1 VGGQRF
7 TASRETI
14 SLAAVPSIG
23 RADSVEQRTAPEADA
38 TRGLYERHS
47 RQIFNYCVH
56 QLGSREE
63 AEDATQ
69 IVFMN
74 AFRAL
79 QRGVVPELESA
90 WLFKI
95 ANNVILT
102 RRRSSSRRRRVE
114 SPGDLDAIQ
123 DLLPSRQSDS
133 DELLRLNEALGEMPE
148 QQRKALLLREWQ
160 GLSYREIGD
169 ELGLSQ
175 SAVETLLF
183 RARRTLAN
191 GLTEAPKPKKLAS
204 RLRGGLDL
212 GSVFAGLKA
221 LLSGGAAVKVAVT
234 AAAVATTAVASET
247 QLVRQ
252 HLKPE
257 PKAPL
262 VAAAGAVQQPAG
274 SAAARPP
281 ALVAVAAARA
291 AAQAAPPVA
300 DAGPT
305 LAHDARHRTVH
316 AAASLAA
323 AAAPAPAA
331 AAEQAPAAA
340 EAPAAVPEPAAAVP
354 APAAQTPAAVPAAVP
369 TTIARSDGDKAVKQD
384 ERKPATTT
392 ASASTPTPAVAG
404 RSAGD
409 DAVRKDER
417 KTAAAAPVPTTTTST
432 SAWTST
438 STPTA
443 TTPAAA
449 AQQPPSVKELLARL
463 KDAKGRSD
471 DRDRQWAPTAPPA
484 PPAAVT
490 TTTPSVPTTT
500 TATTTSPSVTT
511 TTTPAPAPAPPAATT
526 TAAQPPEP
534 VQPSSGGGSGWGRD
548 KDKDRSDR
556 GRRD

>member
-1 VGGQRF
+1 
-7 TASRETI
+7 
-14 SLAAVPSIG
+14 LAAVPSIG

-169 ELGLSQ
+169 QLGLSQ

-191 GLTEAPKPKKLAS
+191 GLTEAPKAKKLAG
-204 RLRGGLDL
+204 RLRGGLDF

-252 HLKPE
+252 HMKPE

-262 VAAAGAVQQPAG
+262 VATAGAVRQPSGGAG
-274 SAAARPP
+274 APTPVAA
-281 ALVAVAAARA
+281 AAARA
-291 AAQAAPPVA
+291 AAQAAPPAA
-300 DAGPT
+300 DPGPT
-305 LAHDARHRTVH
+305 LADARHRPPVH

-323 AAAPAPAA
+323 AVPAA
-331 AAEQAPAAA
+331 ALAEQAPAAVPVAA
-340 EAPAAVPEPAAAVP
+340 EAPAAAPEPAAAVP
-354 APAAQTPAAVPAAVP
+354 APAAPAPAVVGRPAP
-369 TTIARSDGDKAVKQD
+369 LGRNDGDKTVKQD
-384 ERKPATTT
+384 EHRGPATTI
-392 ASASTPTPAVAG
+392 APAPTPAPTAG
-404 RSAGD
+404 RSAGEETT
-409 DAVRKDER
+409 RKDDR
-417 KTAAAAPVPTTTTST
+417 KTATPSPAPTTSS

-443 TTPAAA
+443 TTPAPV
-449 AQQPPSVKELLARL
+449 AQQPPQVKELLARL

-471 DRDRQWAPTAPPA
+471 ERDRQWAPTPPPA
-484 PPAAVT
+484 APTAVT
-490 TTTPSVPTTT
+490 TTT
-500 TATTTSPSVTT
+500 ASVTT
-511 TTTPAPAPAPPAATT
+511 TTTTTAAPPPPPSVTPPPPATPAPPATTATT
-526 TAAQPPEP
+526 AQPPEP
-534 VQPSSGGGSGWGRD
+534 VQQSNGSGWGRD